1 MTLTRTNDQWLH
13 TLRANDDKQ
22 DAAIGDLRDFLFRAV
37 LFFFSRNLD
46 DLRGQARDEILQLA
60 EDCTQ
65 EALIAVVN
73 HISDFRGDSK
83 FTTWAYKFAIN
94 KALMAD
100 RHERWKSISLDGL
113 SSLSNDAPIEW
124 AMQEKLPVPSSDQ
137 SMIQAEVI
145 EVIGDV
151 IKHELTEKQRRVLI
165 LIRPQGKIPARSATY
180 KNIYE

>member
-1 MTLTRTNDQWLH
+1 MTSTRTNDQWLR
-13 TLRANDDKQ
+13 TLRASDDKQ

-46 DLRGQARDEILQLA
+46 DLRGLARDEILQLA

-65 EALIAVVN
+65 EALIAVMN

-94 KALMAD
+94 KSLMAD

-165 LIRPQGKIPARSATY
+165 LISTTR
-180 KNIYE
+180 

>member
-83 FTTWAYKFAIN
+83 FTTWAYKFAVN
-94 KALMAD
+94 KALMAA
-100 RHERWKSISLDGL
+100 RHERWKGISFDQLSFLDDG
-113 SSLSNDAPIEW
+113 AFFEW
-124 AMQEKLPVPSSDQ
+124 AMRDKSSGLESDQ
-137 SMIQAEVI
+137 SAMQGEVI
-145 EVIGDV
+145 EI
-151 IKHELTEKQRRVLI
+151 IRELIERDLTDKQRRVLLMMVFNEVPI
-165 LIRPQGKIPARSATY
+165 DEVARR
-180 KNIYE
+180 

>member
-37 LFFFSRNLD
+37 LFFFSSNLD
-46 DLRGQARDEILQLA
+46 DLRGPALYEIVQVVQ
-60 EDCTQ
+60 DCTQ

-124 AMQEKLPVPSSDQ
+124 AMQEKLPVPSSDL
-137 SMIQAEVI
+137 SIIKA
-145 EVIGDV
+145 DV
-151 IKHELTEKQRRVLI
+151 FKHEMNENQSSVLI
-165 LIRPQGKIPARSATY
+165 FICNTLS
-180 KNIYE
+180 N